1 VEITQIFR
9 VQAIDYSTEK
19 QELKEYLVYQSNC
32 YAKNWMGKE
41 LRILEHVEE
50 RYLQQTKRLVTS
62 SPDPNTGR
70 IEAFYEKGHPRQIH
84 TFPFG
89 KK

>member
-1 VEITQIFR
+1 MEITQIFR

-41 LRILEHVEE
+41 LRVLEHVEG
-50 RYLQQTKRLVTS
+50 RYLQ
-62 SPDPNTGR
+62 
-70 IEAFYEKGHPRQIH
+70 
-84 TFPFG
+84 
-89 KK
+89 